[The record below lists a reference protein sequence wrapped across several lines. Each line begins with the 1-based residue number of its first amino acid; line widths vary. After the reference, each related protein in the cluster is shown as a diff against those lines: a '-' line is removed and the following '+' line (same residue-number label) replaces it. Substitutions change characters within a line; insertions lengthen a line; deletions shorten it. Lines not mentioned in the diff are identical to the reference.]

1 MQQQKLYFKLS
12 KRIPYTEEEI
22 INGCKKGK
30 SQFQEALYTLYG
42 PMMMGVCM
50 RYAQDRM
57 EAEDVFQ
64 DTFIKVFDR
73 IEKFKGGSFKSW
85 IYTIFINA
93 SIDNYRSNKQR
104 HLHVSYDDIV
114 EQDNGDVDIVKQM
127 SAQEIT
133 KIINQMPEG
142 YRLVFNLFVVD
153 GYSHKEISEM
163 LSITE
168 GTSKSQLFKAKA
180 MLVKLMEDNNIA
192 RYAI

>member
-1 MQQQKLYFKLS
+1 
-12 KRIPYTEEEI
+12 
-22 INGCKKGK
+22 
-30 SQFQEALYTLYG
+30 
-42 PMMMGVCM
+42 MMGVCM

-64 DTFIKVFDR
+64 ETFIKVFDKIQR
-73 IEKFKGGSFKSW
+73 FKGGSFNSW
-85 IYTIFINA
+85 IYTIFINS

-104 HLHVSYDDIV
+104 HLHVSFDDIV
-114 EQDNGDVDIVKQM
+114 ELNNGEVDVIKQM
-127 SAQEIT
+127 SAEEIT
-133 KIINQMPEG
+133 EIINQMPEG

-153 GYSHKEISEM
+153 GFSHKEIAEM

-180 MLVKLMEDNNIA
+180 MLVKLMEQNNIS

>member
-1 MQQQKLYFKLS
+1 LS
-12 KRIPYTEEEI
+12 RAQNYSEEEI

-30 SQFQEALYTLYG
+30 PQFQEALYNLYG
-42 PMMMGVCM
+42 SRMMGVCL
-50 RYAQDRM
+50 RYAQDSM

-64 DTFIKVFDR
+64 ETFIKVFSK
-73 IEKFKGGSFKSW
+73 IERFKGGSFKSW
-85 IYTIFINA
+85 IYTIFINS

-104 HLHVSYDDIV
+104 HLHVSYDDII
-114 EQDNGDVDIVKQM
+114 EQDNGDVDVLKQM
-127 SAQEIT
+127 SANEIT
-133 KIINQMPEG
+133 EIINKMPEG

-163 LSITE
+163 LSISE

>member
-1 MQQQKLYFKLS
+1 MSYNK
-12 KRIPYTEEEI
+12 YTEDEI
-22 INGCKKGK
+22 IAGCKKGK
-30 SQFQEALYTLYG
+30 AEFQEALYSLYG
-42 PMMMGVCM
+42 PKMMGVCM

-64 DTFIKVFDR
+64 DTFIKVFER
-73 IEKFKGGSFKSW
+73 IQNFKGGSFNSW
-85 IYTIFINA
+85 IYTIFINS

-104 HLHVSYDDIV
+104 HLHVSYDDVI
-114 EQDNGDVDIVKQM
+114 EPSNDDVDVVKQM
-127 SAQEIT
+127 SAEEIT
-133 KIINQMPEG
+133 EIINQMPEG

-168 GTSKSQLFKAKA
+168 GTSKSQLYKAKA
-180 MLVKLMEDNNIA
+180 LLVKLLEQNNIS